1 MISCAWKTRLLL
13 PLAEQGEG
21 LLRNHIRWNWELPLW
36 TSLLLAILAAIWV
49 IAVYARENPVA
60 GKRLRR
66 LLVLLRLAGIG
77 LALVMLAQPVR
88 EWYRLTRPGLVV
100 LLDRS
105 ASMGTVDAAGLAE
118 SSSRMEAWQATLSGE
133 ENSLLSRWQQ
143 SYQLEV
149 VTFDQQFMR
158 LAASPD
164 ELFSKLRFLTLS
176 ADSNGGTRLGD
187 AVLYAL
193 RELPG
198 PAPAAIVVFSDG
210 VSTGG
215 RPLREA
221 AQIAEGLRVPLFTVA
236 IGREHPPADIGLE
249 DLLVEDI
256 VLPGDRLQVAASLRA
271 TGYAGQSAQVTLRQT
286 GRDLILAQTTM
297 ELPADGTTQ
306 MVRLA
311 MRPEE
316 PGKLELEL
324 AVECMPGEVNL
335 ENNVLRR
342 SVEVRDDKVR
352 VLLVQSIP
360 SYEYRAL
367 KSLLERD
374 PVVELSVVLQEADV
388 DFAQVDQAALRTF
401 PASAAGLYQ
410 YDVVLWGDVDPDALP
425 RAVGPLLEQFVV
437 QHGGGLACIAG
448 PQFMPSSYRGNSS
461 MELLLPID
469 LQSHNPLR
477 WQADGKESYRIQP
490 TALGWQDPSLQLGS
504 TRAES
509 ESIWRQLPPIM
520 WLLEIDRV
528 KPGVQ
533 VLAEFPRRT
542 DPSGQPRPAVLRH
555 YVGAGEVFLHA
566 TDETWRWRWQT
577 DDRYFA
583 RYWGQVVRRL
593 GRGRLA
599 SGRQGVLLTADR
611 PHYLPGETVRL
622 QARFRDPTRAP
633 AGDAQVVV
641 QLQTALG
648 SPREVRLERR
658 LNFRGTFAAECPDL
672 GPGDYTA
679 LLARPDMGEH
689 GAEARFSIAAP
700 PRELHRVAADH
711 TALRALAELTG
722 GSFCTL
728 DRAEELADK
737 LPQPR
742 SVSLE
747 EQPRQSL
754 WNTHLVM
761 AVFVAILCSEWILR
775 RRHGML

>member
-60 GKRLRR
+60 GKRFRR

-437 QHGGGLACIAG
+437 QHGGGSPASPVRSLCHHPIVAIHRWSYCCPSICSRTIRCAGKRMEKNPIGSNLRPWDGRIPVCNWAVPGPNRNLSGGSCRPSCGCWRLIA
-448 PQFMPSSYRGNSS
+448 SSRAYRCSQSFRGALIRAVNRD
-461 MELLLPID
+461 LLCYAITLV
-469 LQSHNPLR
+469 R
-477 WQADGKESYRIQP
+477 AKFSYMRP
-490 TALGWQDPSLQLGS
+490 TK
-504 TRAES
+504 R
-509 ESIWRQLPPIM
+509 
-520 WLLEIDRV
+520 
-528 KPGVQ
+528 
-533 VLAEFPRRT
+533 
-542 DPSGQPRPAVLRH
+542 
-555 YVGAGEVFLHA
+555 GAGAGKPTTGILPV
-566 TDETWRWRWQT
+566 T
-577 DDRYFA
+577 
-583 RYWGQVVRRL
+583 
-593 GRGRLA
+593 
-599 SGRQGVLLTADR
+599 GV
-611 PHYLPGETVRL
+611 
-622 QARFRDPTRAP
+622 
-633 AGDAQVVV
+633 
-641 QLQTALG
+641 
-648 SPREVRLERR
+648 
-658 LNFRGTFAAECPDL
+658 
-672 GPGDYTA
+672 
-679 LLARPDMGEH
+679 
-689 GAEARFSIAAP
+689 
-700 PRELHRVAADH
+700 
-711 TALRALAELTG
+711 
-722 GSFCTL
+722 
-728 DRAEELADK
+728 K
-737 LPQPR
+737 
-742 SVSLE
+742 
-747 EQPRQSL
+747 
-754 WNTHLVM
+754 
-761 AVFVAILCSEWILR
+761 
-775 RRHGML
+775 